1 MATQI
6 RLNTVK
12 LIAKLLRPLA
22 ENGVLTI
29 SEEREII
36 AHLTHLAQK
45 GEKLPAVMPK
55 LIDQKEAAEML
66 GIGFS
71 NFKKLEK
78 AEAFPFKRRMIGT
91 SVRYRNTDI
100 INFILSEHPSE
111 INI

>member
-6 RLNTVK
+6 RSNTVK
-12 LIAKLLRPLA
+12 LIAKLLHPLA

-29 SEEREII
+29 PEEREII
-36 AHLTHLAQK
+36 AHLTYLAQK
-45 GEKLPAVMPK
+45 GEELPAIIPK

-100 INFILSEHPSE
+100 IKFIFSEDPSE

>member
-1 MATQI
+1 
-6 RLNTVK
+6 
-12 LIAKLLRPLA
+12 
-22 ENGVLTI
+22 
-29 SEEREII
+29 
-36 AHLTHLAQK
+36 
-45 GEKLPAVMPK
+45 MPK

-78 AEAFPFKRRMIGT
+78 SNAFPCKRRMVGT

-100 INFILSEHPSE
+100 IKFILSEDTSE

>member
-1 MATQI
+1 MATKI
-6 RLNTVK
+6 RPNTVK
-12 LIAKLLRPLA
+12 LIAKILHPLA

-29 SEEREII
+29 PEEREII
-36 AHLTHLAQK
+36 AHLTYLAQK
-45 GEKLPAVMPK
+45 GEELPAIMPK

-78 AEAFPFKRRMIGT
+78 SNAFPFKRRMVGT

-100 INFILSEHPSE
+100 IKFILSEDPSE